1 MFTWKVYHKVLLI
14 IFLEQFVENV
24 HSKAERGHIFADP
37 NTTKILVTG
46 GGSVNKAILQIIAD
60 VFNAPVYTQVRP
72 LLWVLSI
79 STNIL
84 AFFKDNRWILPKVS
98 RILLIFDITIIS
110 PQDH

>member
-79 STNIL
+79 SINSL
-84 AFFKDNRWILPKVS
+84 EFLQR
-98 RILLIFDITIIS
+98 
-110 PQDH
+110 